1 MRKISGDFWTYLRNS
16 KNMTKADTDTV
27 ANGDGIWVKDYADMI
42 RIIASLAFANP
53 QWLLFFRGQK
63 EDYKVGFSTSLLPA
77 IFRNLNGSSDQKQ
90 RDLKQK
96 DLKQRFESL
105 INAENLLVQY
115 YDFDAK
121 RRIQRHD
128 ILRWAILQHYE
139 IHATPLLDI
148 TYSPRVACSFS
159 GIKYETTNPT
169 YVYVLG
175 MPQISGS
182 ISVSSEHEIQ
192 NIRLL
197 SVCPPTALRPHY
209 QEGHLIGDYPTLS
222 YAERAKIELPEVDF
236 SRRLVCKF
244 RLKPKGKF
252 QTIPDK
258 FLFPGRKKDKVL
270 GMAEKI
276 KKELDD
282 KTV

>member
-16 KNMTKADTDTV
+16 KSITKADTQAV
-27 ANGDGIWVKDYADMI
+27 ANGVGIWVNNYADMV
-42 RIIASLAFANP
+42 RIIASLAFRNP
-53 QWLLFFRGQK
+53 QWLLFFRGQNK
-63 EDYKVGFSTSLLPA
+63 DYKEGFSTSLLPA
-77 IFRNLNGSSDQKQ
+77 IFRNRNDGGDLQK
-90 RDLKQK
+90 
-96 DLKQRFESL
+96 RFESL
-105 INAENLLVQY
+105 THAENILVQH

-139 IHATPLLDI
+139 VHETPLLDV

-159 GIKYETTNPT
+159 GIKHATTQPT

-182 ISVSSEHEIQ
+182 VSVSSEHGIQ

-197 SVCPPTALRPHY
+197 SICPPVALRPHY
-209 QEGHLIGDYPTLS
+209 QEGHLIGDYPTLR
-222 YAERAKIELPEVDF
+222 YTENAKISLPEVDF

-244 RLKPKGKF
+244 RLRPRGNF
-252 QTIPDK
+252 QTISDK
-258 FLFPGRKKDKVL
+258 FLFPGSRRDKVR

-276 KKELDD
+276 KKIVDTNVSE
-282 KTV
+282 

>member
-1 MRKISGDFWTYLRNS
+1 MKKISENFWTYLRNS
-16 KNMTKADTDTV
+16 KSLTIADTEAV
-27 ANGDGIWVKDYADMI
+27 ANSNGIWVDDYADMV
-42 RIIASLAFANP
+42 RIIAALAFHNP
-53 QWLLFFRGQK
+53 QWLLFFRGQN

-77 IFRNLNGSSDQKQ
+77 IFRNLDGGG
-90 RDLKQK
+90 

-105 INAENLLVQY
+105 MRAENLLVQHY
-115 YDFDAK
+115 NFEGE
-121 RRIQRHD
+121 RGIQRHD
-128 ILRWAILQHYE
+128 ILRWAILQHYQ
-139 IHATPLLDI
+139 IHATPLLDV

-159 GIKYETTNPT
+159 GIRNATRDPT

-197 SVCPPTALRPHY
+197 SVCPPAALRPHY
-209 QEGHLIGDYPTLS
+209 QEGHLIGEYPTLS
-222 YAERAKIELPEVDF
+222 YTERANIDLPEVDF

-244 RLKPKGKF
+244 RLRPGGNF

-258 FLFPGRKKDKVL
+258 FLFPGRNQDKVR
-270 GMAEKI
+270 GMAERI
-276 KKELDD
+276 IKELGEKITPVAND
-282 KTV
+282 